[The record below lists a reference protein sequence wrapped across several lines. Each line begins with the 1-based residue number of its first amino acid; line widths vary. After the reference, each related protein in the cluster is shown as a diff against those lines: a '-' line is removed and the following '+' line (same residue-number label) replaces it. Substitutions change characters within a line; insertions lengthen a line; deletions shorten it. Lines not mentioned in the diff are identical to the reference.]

1 MDNEQARERL
11 LAEQARLRDV
21 RDAADRLSAAAN
33 EAETGELSTAD
44 QHPAEQAT
52 ETLEREIDAGVLQRV
67 EAELAEVAAA
77 LDRLAGGSYGTCEI
91 CGKPIAEGRLE
102 AVPAARYCVD
112 DQARVDK
119 NPLLARNS

>member
-1 MDNEQARERL
+1 MANEQARERL
-11 LAEQARLRDV
+11 LAEQARLQDV

-77 LDRLAGGSYGTCEI
+77 LERLERGSYGTCEI
-91 CGKPIAEGRLE
+91 CGMAIADGRLE
-102 AVPAARYCVD
+102 AMPATRYCVE

-119 NPLLARNS
+119 NPLLARQT